1 MSDKY
6 LIKLK
11 DIEWNLIGT
20 IAPSKLKNKIY
31 FSENINGPQ
40 GELTLVLDSDSALN
54 SSFICQLYIITDE
67 NPLWRLLYTW
77 FLNKQKNLKDNID
90 ELTLSFV
97 WLWSLLFN
105 TIYFN
110 YTDNKKDYQAS
121 TNLNISQYVESIID
135 NLSTEEFN
143 WNLTWTFNIWETVTG
158 LTSWAIWV
166 IQWFSSESWNIIFV
180 KVTSWKF
187 VEAETIKGDDSGAEL
202 WSIFYEDYWATVY
215 WNLLTSWNLTTSTS
229 TFNNKWDY
237 TSNWELL
244 NKLKDSDSN
253 LYYYIDEK
261 WIINFKEKE
270 IIAPLTNTI
279 VWDKEILSVE
289 KNREFDITNKIH
301 LKIWTWDII
310 VKKDSQSILD
320 YWLFE
325 KMESDNTIQ
334 DIYTWE
340 LKAESIITKNKNP
353 TWEIKIKV
361 NNQYDRYI
369 WWLTW
374 WQMTDTWWNYN
385 VTWWELSDY
394 KSIFDFSV
402 WDMINI
408 RNIDYNKDLSNL
420 LIVRKEFYQD
430 YTILYCDKYK
440 NYTKNI
446 LTNNN

>member
-1 MSDKY
+1 MNDKY

-310 VKKDSQSILD
+310 VKKDSQSIL
-320 YWLFE
+320 
-325 KMESDNTIQ
+325 
-334 DIYTWE
+334 
-340 LKAESIITKNKNP
+340 
-353 TWEIKIKV
+353 
-361 NNQYDRYI
+361 R
-369 WWLTW
+369 
-374 WQMTDTWWNYN
+374 
-385 VTWWELSDY
+385 
-394 KSIFDFSV
+394 
-402 WDMINI
+402 
-408 RNIDYNKDLSNL
+408 L
-420 LIVRKEFYQD
+420 LIVWKD
-430 YTILYCDKYK
+430 GIW
-440 NYTKNI
+440 
-446 LTNNN
+446 